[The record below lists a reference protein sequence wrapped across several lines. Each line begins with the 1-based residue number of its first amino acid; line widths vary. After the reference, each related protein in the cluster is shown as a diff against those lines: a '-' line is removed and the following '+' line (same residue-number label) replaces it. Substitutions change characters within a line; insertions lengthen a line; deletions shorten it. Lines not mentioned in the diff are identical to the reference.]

1 MVRSWI
7 AVQTKV
13 LFLGCY
19 LVSWAAYSQIDTF
32 SADSTKADPVKLNP
46 STYDQLHIYI
56 YPQVAVPL
64 GELRDV
70 IQNSYGNVGIGIA
83 GGVLIDPKRGKASP
97 LLIGLDAGYMI
108 YGVDKIPANAA
119 HGNIKS
125 TFSLITIGLAGRLIA
140 SQYRRFT
147 PFVDGMFGVKIFNLQ
162 TKIDKSFVGS
172 LSSSNSDPQTIDN
185 YSQGTMSYS
194 AGAGFFLRQRNAS
207 NGRVGFSVRF
217 LYSWGLELKY
227 VPRNTVYVDAN
238 NNLQYQTAY
247 TDTNMFMIQFGIQV
261 Y

>member
-1 MVRSWI
+1 MLRSWI
-7 AVQTKV
+7 AVRAKV
-13 LFLGCY
+13 LFLVCY
-19 LVSWAAYSQIDTF
+19 LLSRVAFPQIDTI
-32 SADSTKADPVKLNP
+32 SADSTKVDRVKTDP
-46 STYDQLHIYI
+46 SDYDRIHIYL

-83 GGVLIDPKRGKASP
+83 GGVLFDPRKGKASP

-125 TFSLITIGLAGRLIA
+125 TFSLITFGLAGRLMA
-140 SQYRRFT
+140 SQHRRFT
-147 PFVDGMFGVKIFNLQ
+147 PFVDGMFGFKIFNLL

-172 LSSSNSDPQTIDN
+172 LMSSNSDPQTIDN
-185 YSQGTMSYS
+185 YSQGTLSYS
-194 AGAGFFLRQRNAS
+194 AGTGFFLRQRNAN
-207 NGRVGFSVRF
+207 NGRVGFSMRF

-227 VPRNTVYVDAN
+227 VPRNTIYVDSN

-247 TDTNMFMIQFGIQV
+247 TDTSMFLIQFGIQL